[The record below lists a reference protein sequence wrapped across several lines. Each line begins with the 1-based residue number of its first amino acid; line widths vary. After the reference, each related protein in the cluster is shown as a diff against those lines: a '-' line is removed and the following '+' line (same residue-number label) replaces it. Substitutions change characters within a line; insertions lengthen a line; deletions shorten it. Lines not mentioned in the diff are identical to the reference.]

1 MLTLD
6 VYNRA
11 ARALGL
17 AEEFPEGDAGWI
29 GFAADPDDPL
39 TRACIAVSDEFAA
52 TFRARYPQ
60 HAHAVDAIRADAD
73 AALVASRRMVGRL
86 ARA

>member
-52 TFRARYPQ
+52 SFRARFPQ
-60 HAHAVDAIRADAD
+60 HAYAVDAICADTA
-73 AALVASRRMVGRL
+73 AALAHSRRTIGRV
-86 ARA
+86 AA